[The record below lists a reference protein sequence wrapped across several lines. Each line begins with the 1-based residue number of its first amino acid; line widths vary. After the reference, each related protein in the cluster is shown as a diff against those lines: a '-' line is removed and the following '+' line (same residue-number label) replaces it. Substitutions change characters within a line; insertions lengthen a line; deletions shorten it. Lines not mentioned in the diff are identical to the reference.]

1 MRITYLFKQAFHGL
15 SKKWSVNLILVFSF
29 ASSFLVFNIFLL
41 ITHNL
46 HGVAQK
52 LRGRVQVEVYL
63 NEGITSEQISSL
75 GKIIRNFPEVEKMEY
90 RSKEEAFIQM
100 ENYLGKDLLE
110 GLDSNSLPAS
120 FLVSLKKEDRGFQPI
135 ALVASKARKQEGV
148 GDVEFGGEWLK
159 KLDQALFIFFLVDL
173 IFGIFITL
181 AVTLIVSNFMRIL
194 VLSQTESIRIMSLL
208 GASQKDI
215 AFPFLIQGFIL
226 GGVGAVLGLLLIWAS
241 YSIFSTRIIA
251 IAFLPLYMI
260 GGLIIWG
267 MLLGAGG
274 GFLSIRKH
282 L

>member
-1 MRITYLFKQAFHGL
+1 MRVTYLFKQGLHGL
-15 SKKWSVNLILVFSF
+15 SKKWGVNLILVGSMAF
-29 ASSFLVFNIFLL
+29 SFLVFDIFLL

-46 HGVAQK
+46 QGVAQK
-52 LRGRVQVEVYL
+52 LRGEVQVEVYL
-63 NEGITSEQISSL
+63 NEDITSKQISSL
-75 GKIIRNFPEVEKMEY
+75 GKIIQNFPEVEKMEY

-100 ENYLGKDLLE
+100 ESYLGKDLLE
-110 GLDSNSLPAS
+110 GLDSNPLPAS
-120 FLVSLKKEDRGFQPI
+120 FLLSLKKEDRGFQRI

-148 GDVEFGGEWLK
+148 EDVEFGGEWLK
-159 KLDQALFIFFLVDL
+159 KLDQAIFIFFLVDV

-181 AVTLIVSNFMRIL
+181 AVILIVSNFMRIL
-194 VLSQTESIRIMSLL
+194 VLSQAESIRIMSLL

-215 AFPFLIQGFIL
+215 TLPFLIQGMIL
-226 GGVGAVLGLLLIWAS
+226 GGVGAVWGVLLIWAS
-241 YSIFSTRIIA
+241 YSIFSTRIIT

-274 GFLSIRKH
+274 GILSIRKH

>member
-15 SKKWSVNLILVFSF
+15 SKKWGVNLILIVTM

-46 HGVAQK
+46 QGVAQK

-63 NEGITSEQISSL
+63 NEGITSEQISLL
-75 GKIIRNFPEVEKMEY
+75 GKIIQNFPEVEKMEY
-90 RSKEEAFIQM
+90 RSKEEAIIQM

-120 FLVSLKKEDRGFQPI
+120 FLVSLKKEDRGFQQI

-148 GDVEFGGEWLK
+148 EDVEFWGEWLK
-159 KLDQALFIFFLVDL
+159 KLDQAIFIFILVDL
-173 IFGIFITL
+173 VFGIFITL

-194 VLSQTESIRIMSLL
+194 VLSQTESVQIMSLL

-215 AFPFLIQGFIL
+215 AFPFLIQGLIL
-226 GGVGAVLGLLLIWAS
+226 GGVGAVLGVLLIWAS